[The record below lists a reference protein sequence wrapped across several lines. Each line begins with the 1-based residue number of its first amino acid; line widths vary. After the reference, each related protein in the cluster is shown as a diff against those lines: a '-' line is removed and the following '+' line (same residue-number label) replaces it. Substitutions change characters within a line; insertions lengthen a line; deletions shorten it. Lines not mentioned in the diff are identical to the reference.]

1 MFVLVDRANGGDP
14 SHYKVALVGIDGRLL
29 KVLTPDEPTVNLSG
43 QNSAPSLIS
52 ISNTR
57 VYYLDGDTSVAY
69 YSRDGSAGL
78 ATNLPGGPSKLVS
91 FAVSPDDARIAFAI
105 FDYSAGGPAVTI
117 SVQDLVGGG
126 HKTALY
132 SSASSAEWPVAWNQG
147 HVILAVGSS
156 LAPLPPDTSPFAIPN
171 PYNATGGYRG
181 VDATT
186 GEVVDTIPP
195 ECAYGLLV
203 AGGTPCS
210 QTGGGVGLRTWSGST
225 SWYANSREASFALRE
240 ALAPNGQTVAANS
253 SPGSIGLFDSGTKI
267 DVIAGIAGPA
277 VAMGWI
283 DSTHLV
289 VRRFYNSPPTAT
301 IVDTKDGKTIDIVLS
316 CGASTAL
323 VACTDPVMFG
333 TL

>member
-14 SHYKVALVGIDGRLL
+14 SHYKVALVGTDGRLL
-29 KVLTPDEPTVNLSG
+29 KAFTPDEPRVNLSG

-78 ATNLPGGPSKLVS
+78 ATNLPGGPNKLVS

-105 FDYSAGGPAVTI
+105 FDYSAGGPAVSI
-117 SVQDLVGGG
+117 SVEDLVGGG
-126 HKTALY
+126 HATAIY

-156 LAPLPPDTSPFAIPN
+156 LAPLPTDFNPFGAAN
-171 PYNATGGYRG
+171 PYNATGGYQV
-181 VDATT
+181 VDATS
-186 GEVVDTIPP
+186 GQVVDTIPP
-195 ECAYGLLV
+195 QCAFGLLV

-210 QTGGGVGLRTWSGST
+210 QEGGGVGVRTWSGAT
-225 SWYANSREASFALRE
+225 NWYSNSHEANFALRE

-253 SPGSIGLFDSGTKI
+253 SPGSIGLFESGSKT
-267 DVIAGIAGPA
+267 DFIAAIQGSA
-277 VAMGWI
+277 VAMGWV

-301 IVDTKDGKTIDIVLS
+301 IVDTKAGRTTDVVLS
-316 CGASTAL
+316 CGVSTAL
-323 VACTDPVMFG
+323 VPCADPVMFG

>member
-1 MFVLVDRANGGDP
+1 
-14 SHYKVALVGIDGRLL
+14 L
-29 KVLTPDEPTVNLSG
+29 KAFTPDEPSVNLSG

-78 ATNLPGGPSKLVS
+78 ATNLPGGPNKLLS

-105 FDYSAGGPAVTI
+105 FDYSAGGP
-117 SVQDLVGGG
+117 SVSITVEDLVGGG
-126 HKTALY
+126 HATAIY

-147 HVILAVGSS
+147 DVILAVGSS
-156 LAPLPPDTSPFAIPN
+156 LAPLPTDFSPFGAPN
-171 PYNATGGYRG
+171 PYNATGGYQV
-181 VDATT
+181 VDATS
-186 GEVVDTIPP
+186 GQVVDTIPP
-195 ECAYGLLV
+195 QCAFGLLV

-210 QTGGGVGLRTWSGST
+210 EEGGGVGVRSWSGNT
-225 SWYANSREASFALRE
+225 NWYSNSHEANFGLRE

-253 SPGSIGLFDSGTKI
+253 SPGSIGLFDGTTKT
-267 DVIAGIAGPA
+267 DVIAAIQGSAI
-277 VAMGWI
+277 AMGWV

-301 IVDTKDGKTIDIVLS
+301 IVDTKEERTTDVVLS
-316 CGASTAL
+316 CGVSTAL
-323 VACTDPVMFG
+323 VPCTDPVMFG